1 MWKVTYAIDSLDP
14 NPTIKYFDSYDE
26 AENWL
31 QEEVSHRV
39 QWTVDHSPYSI
50 SEEELSQIEEL
61 EYSLVKF
68 ETADHDIVE
77 WFKHYTNWEH
87 QKIIDHVL

>member
-31 QEEVSHRV
+31 QEEVLHRV

-50 SEEELSQIEEL
+50 SEEELSQIQEL

>member
-1 MWKVTYAIDSLDP
+1 M
-14 NPTIKYFDSYDE
+14 
-26 AENWL
+26 
-31 QEEVSHRV
+31 
-39 QWTVDHSPYSI
+39 DHSPYTI
-50 SEEELSQIEEL
+50 SEEEHIHEQEE
-61 EYSLVKF
+61 EYSLTKL